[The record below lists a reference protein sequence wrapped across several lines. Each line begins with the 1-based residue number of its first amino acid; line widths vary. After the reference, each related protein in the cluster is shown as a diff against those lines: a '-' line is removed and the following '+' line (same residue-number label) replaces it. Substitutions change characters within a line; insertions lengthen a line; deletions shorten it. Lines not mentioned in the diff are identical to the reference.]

1 MVLTI
6 RSIDIQNI
14 MLLTLDLRGRL
25 VVGVQD
31 GAFPLNGEESVEER
45 LCQCNDS
52 RRAPR

>member
-1 MVLTI
+1 MMLI
-6 RSIDIQNI
+6 IMGRGIQNI

-31 GAFPLNGEESVEER
+31 GTFPLNSEESVGEC

-52 RRAPR
+52 RKTPR